1 MDQDISFDLQYISI
15 TDNQS
20 SIDVTAQL
28 HRLEL
33 DRRLPKGS
41 EACEELFQSP
51 VFQPLP
57 EDQEEQ
63 IQSQFVF
70 HGQCL
75 VLGDSRVEKTSLVR
89 SLIGEPFDP
98 GQVKTQGI
106 EERLVDKE
114 WKTLDVKKDLAF
126 GNFRS
131 FFKAI
136 LIQLML
142 FSKAGS
148 ITFLV
153 ASPVDYLKLLLVLLV
168 CCIVNVTTSL
178 LNLEDSQ
185 GDGLD
190 GLLSFIM
197 FVSATLILYT
207 FLPLILYPWVSHL
220 LRPLTP
226 TMLIEWIRVTV
237 IRKPR
242 LLTIGVFLSVMTKC
256 FLGGLFKMRSLPFCG
271 CQMIIYVGIALSI
284 GTVGVLLLLGFL
296 LLKGIK
302 AIEKKRC
309 HPCQHKFIATKIT
322 STEMISF
329 WRFVFTVFTGY
340 MICLIPLTF
349 TNFNFE
355 FICDFAVFLAHV
367 WHLFLAIVLVQ
378 QLYKLLQLRDFVNKL
393 ILLVCGSLY
402 LMRLPPIL
410 YFFML
415 YVTFF
420 FYTLYTECLYM
431 YLNSLVGSGA
441 SDNEK
446 QGENMFSAVVVDK
459 TVLDVTKLKSE
470 LNRKFSFLKMK
481 VLDFAGDR
489 EYYSY
494 HHLFLRHHA
503 LYIIVFNLE
512 EWEEKDFMG
521 ISRHIQRLQFWMQS
535 VCSHV
540 PRSTPILLVGTH
552 RGNMDNNCLKI
563 LDDHLRRFLW
573 KRYCDELVANDS
585 EMLLFFPVENS
596 LGNMDNGIEALQRKV
611 VSVAEKNKKTIGRE
625 IPLSWIQIQD
635 AIISL
640 KENPN
645 ARVCITLAE
654 FQRTIDDADCNTYI
668 WSKETL
674 EYFHEKGL
682 IIYVDKKEDIDLS
695 NWILLNPEIL
705 VDIVI
710 QLVTPSTENT
720 QYRGLRHDWG
730 LLQRKGILTK
740 ALLQSIICKVK
751 EDEEAIT
758 AFLEQYDLICPLE
771 YKATEM
777 KRRHHCDVQATHFVP
792 SLLPLSADGDK
803 PVWHDHYRD
812 KKFYVL
818 FNKFLPDAL
827 FHRLLSRAQKNSN
840 VEFPSGQTVLYRDA
854 GKFWMNPY
862 LSYKITLME
871 EEKMI
876 EIAYNSSR
884 KNKMKPSDVLCQVFS
899 MVDGICRKD
908 FPFIKFHC
916 GPACPSQTCP
926 GYQDD
931 FFTSL
936 PADPSDE
943 DSLTRRCHVYNV
955 LPGRQR
961 DRTPFLYC
969 EDHSFEE
976 ELEEWIP

>member
-1 MDQDISFDLQYISI
+1 
-15 TDNQS
+15 
-20 SIDVTAQL
+20 
-28 HRLEL
+28 
-33 DRRLPKGS
+33 
-41 EACEELFQSP
+41 
-51 VFQPLP
+51 
-57 EDQEEQ
+57 
-63 IQSQFVF
+63 
-70 HGQCL
+70 
-75 VLGDSRVEKTSLVR
+75 
-89 SLIGEPFDP
+89 
-98 GQVKTQGI
+98 
-106 EERLVDKE
+106 
-114 WKTLDVKKDLAF
+114 
-126 GNFRS
+126 
-131 FFKAI
+131 
-136 LIQLML
+136 ML

-148 ITFLV
+148 VTFLV
-153 ASPVDYLKLLLVLLV
+153 VSPVENLKLLVILLG
-168 CCIVNVTTSL
+168 CCVANVTPSHL
-178 LNLEDSQ
+178 RHLVDSE
-185 GDGLD
+185 GDGLKT
-190 GLLSFIM
+190 FI
-197 FVSATLILYT
+197 FYIVLTLILYT
-207 FLPLILYPWVSHL
+207 FLPLILYPRIAHL
-220 LRPLTP
+220 LRPSPP
-226 TMLIEWIRVTV
+226 TIFIQWITV
-237 IRKPR
+237 PARAVVRKPCSM
-242 LLTIGVFLSVMTKC
+242 TIGVFLSVMMKC
-256 FLGGLFKMRSLPFCG
+256 FLGGIFKIRSLRFCG
-271 CQMIIYVGIALSI
+271 CEMIIYVGSALSM
-284 GTVGVLLLLGFL
+284 GTVGVLLLFAVL
-296 LLKGIK
+296 LLKQIK
-302 AIEKKRC
+302 AIERKLC

-322 STEMISF
+322 PMEVISLWEF
-329 WRFVFTVFTGY
+329 LFTIFTGY
-340 MICLIPLTF
+340 VICLIPLSLIEF
-349 TNFNFE
+349 TFE
-355 FICDFAVFLAHV
+355 FICDFTVFLAHV
-367 WHLFLAIVLVQ
+367 WHLLLAIFLAR
-378 QLYKLLQLRDFVNKL
+378 QLYKFFELRDFVDTL
-393 ILLVCGSLY
+393 IVLVCGSLL

-420 FYTLYTECLYM
+420 CYTLYTECLDMYM
-431 YLNSLVGSGA
+431 YLKSLVGSSA

-446 QGENMFSAVVVDK
+446 QDYNMFSAVLVDK
-459 TVLDVTKLKSE
+459 AVLDVRKLKSE

-503 LYIIVFNLE
+503 LYIIVFNLA
-512 EWEEKDFMG
+512 EWTEKDFRG
-521 ISRHIQRLQFWMQS
+521 ISRHIQRLQFWMES

-552 RGNMDNNCLKI
+552 RGNMDSDCLKV

-573 KRYCDELVANDS
+573 KTYCDELVTNDA

-645 ARVCITLAE
+645 ARFCITLAE
-654 FQRTIDDADCNTYI
+654 FQRTIDNVDCNTYI

-695 NWILLNPEIL
+695 NWILLNPKIL

-710 QLVTPSTENT
+710 QLITPSTEST
-720 QYRGLRHDWG
+720 LYRGLRHDWG

-812 KKFYVL
+812 KRFYML
-818 FNKFLPDAL
+818 FNKFLPEAL

-840 VEFPSGQTVLYRDA
+840 LEFPNGQTVLYRDA

-862 LSYKITLME
+862 LSYKLTLME

-899 MVDGICRKD
+899 MVDGICRRD

-936 PADPSDE
+936 PADPSDA
-943 DSLTRRCHVYNV
+943 DSRMRRCHVYNV

-961 DRTPFLYC
+961 GRTPFLYC
-969 EDHSFEE
+969 EKHSFED